1 MQISGIEINHLIQAA
16 TKLQENIVTNE
27 NELQVPVTPN
37 LVRKTVKIMPAMYL
51 KNIDKSLFINLHEF
65 VLTPGAFELILL
77 QDEDESDEEE
87 TEIDIEI
94 NESNLENS
102 RQKGKGDQPS
112 IVSKFL
118 QIVNEVAEFIKQHGF
133 SAQNRRRTET
143 GYSSGVTAKQIQEH
157 FYSTYLDLKQH
168 KLSLSIIRRMS
179 NAPNKHF
186 QAADRYKALVNVKVG
201 TKQNSCREFQP

>member
-1 MQISGIEINHLIQAA
+1 MQISGIEINHLIQVA

-27 NELQVPVTPN
+27 NELQVPVTPD

-65 VLTPGAFELILL
+65 VLTSGAFELILL

-157 FYSTYLDLKQH
+157 LYSTYLDLKQH

-179 NAPNKHF
+179 NALNKHF